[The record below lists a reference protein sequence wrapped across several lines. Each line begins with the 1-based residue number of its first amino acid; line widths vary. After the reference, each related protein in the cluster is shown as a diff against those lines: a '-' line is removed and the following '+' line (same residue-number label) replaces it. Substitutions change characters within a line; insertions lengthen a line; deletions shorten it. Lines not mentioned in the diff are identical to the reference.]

1 MNVENV
7 VQVTE
12 RTLDILNKEKEELT
26 ELWARWKL
34 SMNQVQSIKQ
44 QCGKFNEQFKNVS
57 EIYVILIPNSL
68 W

>member
-12 RTLDILNKEKEELT
+12 HTLDILNKEKEELT

-57 EIYVILIPNSL
+57 GIYIIFIPNSL

>member
-34 SMNQVQSIKQ
+34 SMNQVQSVKQ

-57 EIYVILIPNSL
+57 EIYITFIPNSL
-68 W
+68 